1 MVRQCRWVARHE
13 VVEYLPGREAAS
25 VNSDAEV
32 CKRDRFRPIG
42 AEQRRTL
49 RPAQAA
55 RNDALGVVVATNS
68 DNANAFPGQSFEL
81 SQKELAVYSQSCQSP
96 SYKSPAINT
105 SFTCSDNATST
116 RLISASRV
124 ALRMRSAGASGAAS
138 SPRSG
143 LSRCKSAQWR
153 KRKASTGQAGSPA
166 SRSATASTSADRR
179 IGCGIGRDLSLMS
192 HDGYH
197 ICNSACEACDVT
209 G

>member
-1 MVRQCRWVARHE
+1 MIVSGRSAR
-13 VVEYLPGREAAS
+13 S
-25 VNSDAEV
+25 SDA
-32 CKRDRFRPIG
+32 PSG
-42 AEQRRTL
+42 QRRRRVMMLSASWLPRIATT
-49 RPAQAA
+49 RMPSRVNRSSCRS
-55 RNDALGVVVATNS
+55 RNWPVR
-68 DNANAFPGQSFEL
+68 
-81 SQKELAVYSQSCQSP
+81 QSCQSP
-96 SYKSPAINT
+96 SYRSPAINT

-124 ALRMRSAGASGAAS
+124 ALRMRSAGASESAS

-166 SRSATASTSADRR
+166 RRSATASTSADRR

-197 ICNSACEACDVT
+197 ICNSACEACDAT